1 MSYWEHT
8 SKSIIGTKS
17 NILKGRKIV
26 LCVTGSVA
34 AVNSPS
40 IARELM
46 RLGAEIYTVMSF
58 NAQKIIH
65 PDMMHWSTGNSVII
79 ELTGETEHVTLAGE
93 HPSRVDLILI
103 APCTANTIGKIAAGI
118 DDTPV
123 TTVLTTGIGSEIPV
137 IIAPAMHESMYKHP
151 IVLENIDKLKK
162 IGVNVLTPR
171 FEEGK
176 AKIPDNKEIVESVV
190 QVFSSNQDLN
200 GRRILITGGPT
211 RSYLDAFRFITN
223 PSSGKTGVALALK
236 SMERGAE
243 VTLVQGGHP
252 SNTPKNI
259 RVIQVE
265 TTEEML
271 ETVLHEVK
279 ERKYDAAIFSAAVS
293 DYGPTKRRM
302 EKTPSKNGVW
312 LIELKPL
319 PKIIERVKET
329 DPEICLVGFKAEYG
343 VTDDELIE
351 RSYTRMREVG
361 MDLIIANDVSRQ
373 YSGFGHDT
381 NEVFIINPEKEVEHI
396 QLSDK
401 KEVAEKILDRVSVL
415 LGTSKRAHAGLKP
428 SKD

>member
-1 MSYWEHT
+1 MSYGDHT
-8 SKSIIGTKS
+8 SKTIIGTKS
-17 NILKGRKIV
+17 NILKGKKIV
-26 LCVTGSVA
+26 LCITGSVA
-34 AVNSPS
+34 AVNSPE
-40 IARELM
+40 IARGLM
-46 RLGAEIYTVMSF
+46 RLGAEIYTVMSSS
-58 NAQKIIH
+58 AQRIIH
-65 PDMMHWSTGNSVII
+65 PDMMHWSTGNPVIT

-93 HPSRVDLILI
+93 HPSSVDLILI

-151 IVLENIDKLKK
+151 IVLENIEKLKK
-162 IGVNVLTPR
+162 IGVNILFPR

-176 AKIPDNKEIVESVV
+176 AKIPNTKEIIESVV
-190 QVFSSNQDLN
+190 QGFLSNQDLK
-200 GRRILITGGPT
+200 GKRILITGGPT

-236 SMERGAE
+236 SMERGAD
-243 VTLVQGGHP
+243 VTLVQGVHHQ
-252 SNTPKNI
+252 NLPKNI
-259 RVIQVE
+259 KFLQVE

-271 ETVLHEVK
+271 ETVLSEIK

-293 DYGPTKRRM
+293 DYGPTERKM
-302 EKTPSKNGVW
+302 EKTASRTESW

-319 PKIIERVKET
+319 PKIIERVKHT
-329 DPEICLVGFKAEYG
+329 DSEILLVGFKAEYG
-343 VTDDELIE
+343 VTDEELIE
-351 RSYTRMREVG
+351 RSYNRMQEGG

-373 YSGFGHDT
+373 HSGFGHDT

-396 QLSDK
+396 QLTDK
-401 KEVAEKILDRVSVL
+401 KEIAEKILDKLSTL
-415 LGTSKRAHAGLKP
+415 LENKDQHANSNTP